1 MSKAMVVL
9 SGGQDSTTCLFW
21 AKQKFTEVNCIT
33 FNYGQK
39 HSLELESA
47 KKVSEMAQV
56 SSHQIID
63 LPNVL
68 RSRSPL
74 TNFNVELETYENYY
88 EMNSIIGDRIEKTF
102 VPMRNAF
109 FLTLASNYALEK
121 DCYDLVTGVCQGDN
135 DNYPDCRQSFITQQ
149 EKTINEALGIN
160 NFLIHTPLMH
170 LTKKQIVE
178 LANSLNG
185 CMSALAHSHTCYQ
198 GVFPPC
204 GKCHSC
210 VLRAYGF
217 DQAGLKDPLL
227 SRNSV

>member
-1 MSKAMVVL
+1 MRKVMVVL

-21 AKQKFTEVNCIT
+21 AKEKFEEVHCIT

-68 RSRSPL
+68 KGRSPL
-74 TNFNVELETYENYY
+74 TNPDVELETYANYD
-88 EMNSIIGDRIEKTF
+88 EMDSIIGNRVEKTF

-121 DCYDLVTGVCQGDN
+121 DCYDLVTGVCQEDN
-135 DNYPDCRQSFITQQ
+135 ANYPDCRQSFISQQ

-160 NFLIHTPLMH
+160 NFFIHTPLMY
-170 LTKKQIVE
+170 LSKSKIVE
-178 LANSLNG
+178 LANSLKD
-185 CMSALAHSHTCYQ
+185 CMSAIAYTHTCYK

-204 GKCHSC
+204 GQCHSC

-217 DQAGLKDPLL
+217 DQAGIKDPLL
-227 SRNSV
+227 LRNSV